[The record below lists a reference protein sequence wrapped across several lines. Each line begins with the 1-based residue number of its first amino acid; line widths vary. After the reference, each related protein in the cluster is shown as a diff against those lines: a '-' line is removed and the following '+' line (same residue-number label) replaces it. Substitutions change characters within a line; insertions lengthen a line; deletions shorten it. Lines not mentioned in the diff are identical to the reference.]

1 MNRPTVKE
9 IEKNYKKYL
18 IKLKGYGLC
27 FLAKD
32 CWGDI
37 CVFDKSKLDESN
49 CVMSLDNSLYGY
61 WDEEFRACAVF
72 ECEDEISPIRHVMN
86 DREPEKWDWCEEDDA
101 EEMTLSEVCKAL
113 GKNIKIIKE

>member
-1 MNRPTVKE
+1 MTRPTVKE

-32 CWGDI
+32 YFGKI
-37 CVFDKSKLDESN
+37 CVFDKSKIDESN
-49 CVMSLDNSLYGY
+49 SVMALDNSLYDY

-86 DREPEKWDWCEEDDA
+86 DREPIKWDWEEDNA
-101 EEMTLSEVCKAL
+101 QEMTLSEVCKAL
-113 GKNIKIIKE
+113 GKTIKIVKE